1 LPQPIIQQGRAK
13 AHPLIQTLGNM
24 YVVCIGNIGAEHIM
38 IRLTSNGA
46 GDDIWL
52 VGDIEIQVQSFVGK
66 LSAYFEPYDFSL
78 FSTQLTQLH
87 SSLTGAAILKPREEQ
102 LVLTLTGNGRGGINV
117 SGIAYS
123 QATWQNK
130 LEFSFEIDQTFLLEP
145 LAQLEVLS
153 NAIA

>member
-1 LPQPIIQQGRAK
+1 MLV
-13 AHPLIQTLGNM
+13 NM
-24 YVVCIGNIGAEHIM
+24 YVICVGSIGAEHIM

-52 VGDIEIQVQSFVGK
+52 VGDIEIQVQGFVGK

-78 FSTQLTQLH
+78 FATQLTQLH
-87 SSLTGAAILKPREEQ
+87 SSLSGTATLRPREEQ
-102 LVLTLTGNGRGGINV
+102 LVLTLKGNGRGCINV
-117 SGIAYS
+117 NGVAYS

-130 LEFSFEIDQTFLLEP
+130 LEFTFEIDQTFLLES

-153 NAIA
+153 NAISKPVIQAGL